1 MYINTDGTIL
11 DGSGR
16 KLGNSN
22 PTARAVDHR
31 EVSDIFTG
39 TISGDDAMLTYMNEG
54 NIRLKPE
61 APGIEIIKAPTKN
74 NLRLLKKLFDIII
87 IKTL

>member
-39 TISGDDAMLTYMNEG
+39 TISGDDAMLAYMNEG

-61 APGIEIIKAPTKN
+61 APGIELIKAPTEAQLETIGK
-74 NLRLLKKLFDIII
+74 II
-87 IKTL
+87 